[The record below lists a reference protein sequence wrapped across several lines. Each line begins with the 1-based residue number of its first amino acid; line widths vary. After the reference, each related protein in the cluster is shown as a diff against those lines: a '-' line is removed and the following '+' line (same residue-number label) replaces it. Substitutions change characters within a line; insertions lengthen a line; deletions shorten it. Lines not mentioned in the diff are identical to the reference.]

1 MSLRN
6 GILKIWQKV
15 FNRLVPQLLYF
26 QKKYIMEQNILHWH
40 EPGISSEKYC
50 DHDIIASIT
59 TYGKRIYDVHLTI
72 ESLMEQTMKANRI
85 ILWLDYSFENKP
97 LPNALRLLQDRGLEI
112 MYCKDIRSYKKLIP
126 ALQKFPE
133 DAIITFDDDVIY
145 EFDLLEKFIMAYQE
159 NPSYIYCGR
168 MHRMLFDKSGGVLP
182 YSKWEWNQN
191 NMDAS
196 LLNFPT
202 GVGGILYPPHSLDE
216 EVFNEPVF
224 MDICKFADDIWFKA
238 MAVKKG
244 TLTKKI
250 FTHSERGDDYLVN
263 EEVQDIGLGKIN
275 IAGEHLNDRQLAD
288 VFKKYN
294 LYPLLKC

>member
-97 LPNALRLLQDRGLEI
+97 LPNALSSAIRMQAFLTGWGDMPRLRRKWQEKWDRW
-112 MYCKDIRSYKKLIP
+112 
-126 ALQKFPE
+126 
-133 DAIITFDDDVIY
+133 
-145 EFDLLEKFIMAYQE
+145 
-159 NPSYIYCGR
+159 
-168 MHRMLFDKSGGVLP
+168 LP
-182 YSKWEWNQN
+182 
-191 NMDAS
+191 
-196 LLNFPT
+196 
-202 GVGGILYPPHSLDE
+202 
-216 EVFNEPVF
+216 
-224 MDICKFADDIWFKA
+224 
-238 MAVKKG
+238 KG
-244 TLTKKI
+244 
-250 FTHSERGDDYLVN
+250 
-263 EEVQDIGLGKIN
+263 
-275 IAGEHLNDRQLAD
+275 
-288 VFKKYN
+288 
-294 LYPLLKC
+294 C